1 VASSSTDFPSSA
13 ARRAWLA
20 WGLLCAAIVVLHA
33 LAGSLDRLAEQDE
46 VQIVDLGRSVLQ
58 PGTDW
63 ALNWNVPAGTTLLP
77 LSWLGVTLQEVAY
90 QAGAPGYWGP
100 RVAALGWTLLAGT
113 AAFGWLRAR
122 GTPLWPA
129 FLLAAAFL
137 LDPMYAETWS
147 AARIDGGAIAA
158 VLTSC
163 WLLRRAAD
171 QPTSDRRTLAH
182 LVAAGALVAVSP
194 FLWPTALMLV
204 PLVIVEMH
212 HLIEVV
218 GAGLARDRGLSA
230 ATRPPTP
237 LTRYRRTALSTG
249 WPFLAGGAGAAL
261 LMLAPVLWQAQA
273 YRDSLTAMAAVQAHA
288 AVIQNPIHQ
297 LFLTHSPV
305 IALVALVSLLW
316 RREPGLLLAL
326 GAAVLLTYQ
335 TMVYPARVI
344 YLLPYGLAMVAGA
357 CQVLATSEAG
367 WLSRRT
373 MNYLLALLLAW
384 NATMVLV
391 LRPLSAWSQ
400 RAADPQA
407 VLLENLRA
415 AIGPGAHRVLL
426 EDWSSYY
433 AARQLGWRSYRAGSP
448 VTAER
453 YAEFIATMEYV
464 VVLQR
469 PLYDT
474 TRRLTRAAG
483 FEHQATL
490 TVRSAAGSDHTLEV
504 YRRPAAD

>member
-1 VASSSTDFPSSA
+1 
-13 ARRAWLA
+13 
-20 WGLLCAAIVVLHA
+20 
-33 LAGSLDRLAEQDE
+33 
-46 VQIVDLGRSVLQ
+46 
-58 PGTDW
+58 
-63 ALNWNVPAGTTLLP
+63 
-77 LSWLGVTLQEVAY
+77 
-90 QAGAPGYWGP
+90 
-100 RVAALGWTLLAGT
+100 
-113 AAFGWLRAR
+113 
-122 GTPLWPA
+122 
-129 FLLAAAFL
+129 
-137 LDPMYAETWS
+137 
-147 AARIDGGAIAA
+147 
-158 VLTSC
+158 
-163 WLLRRAAD
+163 
-171 QPTSDRRTLAH
+171 
-182 LVAAGALVAVSP
+182 
-194 FLWPTALMLV
+194 
-204 PLVIVEMH
+204 
-212 HLIEVV
+212 
-218 GAGLARDRGLSA
+218 
-230 ATRPPTP
+230 
-237 LTRYRRTALSTG
+237 
-249 WPFLAGGAGAAL
+249 
-261 LMLAPVLWQAQA
+261 
-273 YRDSLTAMAAVQAHA
+273 
-288 AVIQNPIHQ
+288 
-297 LFLTHSPV
+297 
-305 IALVALVSLLW
+305 
-316 RREPGLLLAL
+316 
-326 GAAVLLTYQ
+326 
-335 TMVYPARVI
+335 
-344 YLLPYGLAMVAGA
+344 
-357 CQVLATSEAG
+357 
-367 WLSRRT
+367 